1 MSRQAGS
8 RRGGGGA
15 LGGAQGMN
23 ATASLVA
30 AAVAVILGFF
40 ILRDINND
48 NDTGGGT
55 AAPETTLVTD
65 TTMAGATTT
74 VPTGPTTGFKVQ
86 VVNAAG
92 VSGAAGDMT
101 VALQGLG
108 FIVQPALTK
117 SDATPKQTVTKV
129 YYFSGSE
136 AAAAS
141 VAASLGNVETAPMPD
156 PVPSETGNIGE
167 ASVMVLLGTDLA
179 GKPLPGQVPAAT
191 DTTVAPVVGETT
203 TTVSG

>member
-1 MSRQAGS
+1 MSRQAGP
-8 RRGGGGA
+8 RRGGPG

-23 ATASLVA
+23 ATASLVV

-48 NDTGGGT
+48 NDSGGGT
-55 AAPETTLVTD
+55 AAPDTTIAADTTLPGAS
-65 TTMAGATTT
+65 TTL
-74 VPTGPTTGFKVQ
+74 PTGPTTGFKVQ

-117 SDATPKQTVTKV
+117 SDATPKQTITKV

-141 VAASLGNVETAPMPD
+141 VAQSLGGVETAPMPD

-179 GKPLPGQVPAAT
+179 GKPLPGQVPAAAPAVT
-191 DTTVAPVVGETT
+191 DTTT
-203 TTVSG
+203 TTVAG

>member
-8 RRGGGGA
+8 RRSGGGG

-65 TTMAGATTT
+65 TTLVPVSTT
-74 VPTGPTTGFKVQ
+74 VPGPTTGFKVQ

-191 DTTVAPVVGETT
+191 DTTVAPAVAETT
-203 TTVSG
+203 TSVSG

>member
-8 RRGGGGA
+8 RRSGGGG

-48 NDTGGGT
+48 NDTGGST
-55 AAPETTLVTD
+55 AVPDTTLVTD
-65 TTMAGATTT
+65 TTLVAASTT
-74 VPTGPTTGFKVQ
+74 VPGPTTGFKVQ

-179 GKPLPGQVPAAT
+179 GKPLPGQVPAAA
-191 DTTVAPVVGETT
+191 DTTVPPVAETT
-203 TTVSG
+203 TPVSG

>member
-1 MSRQAGS
+1 MSRQAGP
-8 RRGGGGA
+8 RRSGPGA

-30 AAVAVILGFF
+30 AAIAVILGFF

-48 NDTGGGT
+48 NDNGGGS
-55 AAPETTLVTD
+55 AAPETTIATD
-65 TTMAGATTT
+65 TTVPGAVTTL
-74 VPTGPTTGFKVQ
+74 PAGPTTGFKVQ

-179 GKPLPGQVPAAT
+179 GKPLPGQVPAAAA
-191 DTTVAPVVGETT
+191 TTLPPVVGETT
-203 TTVSG
+203 TTTAG

>member
-1 MSRQAGS
+1 MSRQSGP
-8 RRGGGGA
+8 RRGGSGG
-15 LGGAQGMN
+15 LGAGPGFN
-23 ATASLVA
+23 ATASIVV

-40 ILRDINND
+40 ILRDINKGND
-48 NDTGGGT
+48 DGGDS
-55 AAPETTLVTD
+55 AAVDTTLVD
-65 TTMAGATTT
+65 SSTTLPGASTTL
-74 VPTGPTTGFKVQ
+74 PGPTTGFKVQ

-101 VALQGLG
+101 VGLQGIG

-129 YYFSGSE
+129 YYFAGSE

-141 VAASLGNVETAPMPD
+141 VAAALGGVETAPMPD

-179 GKPLPGQVPAAT
+179 GKPLPGQVPT
-191 DTTVAPVVGETT
+191 QTTLPPVPAETT
-203 TTVSG
+203 TTAG

>member
-1 MSRQAGS
+1 MSRQAGP
-8 RRGGGGA
+8 RRGGA

-48 NDTGGGT
+48 NDSGGGS
-55 AAPETTLVTD
+55 ASPDTTIATD
-65 TTMAGATTT
+65 TTIPGATTT
-74 VPTGPTTGFKVQ
+74 LPSGPTTGFKVQ

-92 VSGAAGDMT
+92 VSGAAGDLT

-167 ASVMVLLGTDLA
+167 ASVMVLLGTDIA
-179 GKPLPGQVPAAT
+179 GKPLPGQVPAAAPA
-191 DTTVAPVVGETT
+191 TTAPVVAETT
-203 TTVSG
+203 TTTG

>member
-8 RRGGGGA
+8 RRGAGGG
-15 LGGAQGMN
+15 LGGPQGFN

-48 NDTGGGT
+48 NDTGGG
-55 AAPETTLVTD
+55 AAVPETTIATE
-65 TTMAGATTT
+65 TTITGAATTL
-74 VPTGPTTGFKVQ
+74 PAGPTTGFKVQ

-179 GKPLPGQVPAAT
+179 GKPLPGQVPAAN
-191 DTTVAPVVGETT
+191 TVPPAVAETT

>member
-1 MSRQAGS
+1 MSRQAGA
-8 RRGGGGA
+8 RRGGSGG
-15 LGGAQGMN
+15 LGGPQGFN

-48 NDTGGGT
+48 SDNGGGT
-55 AAPETTLVTD
+55 AVTETTLATD
-65 TTMAGATTT
+65 TTLAGATTT
-74 VPTGPTTGFKVQ
+74 TAAGPTTGFKVQ

-117 SDATPKQTVTKV
+117 SDATPTQTVTKV

-179 GKPLPGQVPAAT
+179 GKPLPGQVPAAA
-191 DTTVAPVVGETT
+191 DTTLAPVAETT
-203 TTVSG
+203 TTAG

>member
-1 MSRQAGS
+1 MSRQAGP
-8 RRGGGGA
+8 RRGGSGG
-15 LGGAQGMN
+15 LGGGQSVN
-23 ATASLVA
+23 STVSIVV

-48 NDTGGGT
+48 NGGGSADGGT
-55 AAPETTLVTD
+55 SDTSVISETTLP
-65 TTMAGATTT
+65 AGPATTL
-74 VPTGPTTGFKVQ
+74 GQTTGFKVQ

-92 VSGAAGDMT
+92 VSGAAGDLT
-101 VALQGLG
+101 VALAGIG
-108 FIVQPALTK
+108 FIAQPALTK

-129 YYFSGSE
+129 YYFAGYE

-141 VAASLGNVETAPMPD
+141 VAAALGGVETAPMPD

-179 GKPLPGQVPAAT
+179 GKPLPGAVP
-191 DTTVAPVVGETT
+191 TVTAAPVVAETT
-203 TTVSG
+203 TTVAG